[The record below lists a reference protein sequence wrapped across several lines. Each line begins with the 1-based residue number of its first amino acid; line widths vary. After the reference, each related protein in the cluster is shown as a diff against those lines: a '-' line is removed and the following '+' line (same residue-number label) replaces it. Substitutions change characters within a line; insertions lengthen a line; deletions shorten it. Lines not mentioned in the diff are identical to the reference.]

1 MPGFCGIL
9 TIPSME
15 SQFWNVWPWYTPGVS
30 SMGDAVWVS
39 YIPALGYEL
48 EKIEKEI

>member
-15 SQFWNVWPWYTPGVS
+15 SQFWNIWPWFTPVER
-30 SMGDAVWVS
+30 DAAWVS